1 MKILFEIKR
10 PETKKG
16 KFIAGK
22 ASVRTN
28 KGGWAYMKRSDFEK
42 IARVVFREQTP
53 KEWRLDGAFK
63 VTIMC
68 YFALENSNSKKL
80 NERLAG
86 WYYTK
91 KPDDDNITKG
101 IQDGMNGVL
110 FNDDAQVALLEV
122 GKFYQCVKGEPPLAV
137 VTVERLGD
145 EIPEIVEPEKVD
157 IDTNS
162 EM

>member
-1 MKILFEIKR
+1 MSFIVTFDIKR

-42 IARVVFREQTP
+42 IARSVFSEQTP
-53 KEWRLDGAFK
+53 KNWRLDGAFK
-63 VTIMC
+63 VSIMC
-68 YFALENSNSKKL
+68 YFAIEKSSSKSQVEQKS
-80 NERLAG
+80 G
-86 WYYTK
+86 SHYTK
-91 KPDDDNITKG
+91 KPDADNITKG

-122 GKFYQCVKGEPPLAV
+122 GKFYQCTKDEPPLAV

-145 EIPEIVEPEKVD
+145 EC
-157 IDTNS
+157 
-162 EM
+162 

>member
-1 MKILFEIKR
+1 MSNLLTFNIVR
-10 PETKKG
+10 PETVSG

-22 ASVRTN
+22 ASVRTS
-28 KGGWAYMKRSDFEK
+28 KRGWAYMKRSEFEK
-42 IARVVFREQTP
+42 IARSIFRQQTP
-53 KEWRLDGAFK
+53 LSWRRDGAFK

-68 YFALENSNSKKL
+68 YFALEKSNSKKL

-101 IQDGMNGVL
+101 IQDGMSGVL

-145 EIPEIVEPEKVD
+145 EIPEIVEKTD
-157 IDTNS
+157 D
-162 EM
+162 